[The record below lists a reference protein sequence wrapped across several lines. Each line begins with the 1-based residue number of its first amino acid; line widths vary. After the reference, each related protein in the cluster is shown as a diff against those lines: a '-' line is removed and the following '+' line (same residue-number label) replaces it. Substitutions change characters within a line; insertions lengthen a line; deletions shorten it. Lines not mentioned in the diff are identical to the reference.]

1 MSLMSKKMVN
11 GAVALGCMLFAA
23 PVMAH
28 EALNEYVLDPM
39 MVTAARYEK
48 RDVDIPA
55 ATEIYDQEKIEKLGA
70 NNVMEVV
77 KNIPGFTLT
86 ASPTGNTY
94 IGFRGIAKDNV
105 AILVNGIPLNQ
116 DGNYD
121 LESISADIID
131 RIEVVKGG
139 ATVLYGSNA
148 SAGVINIITNKKAA
162 KNKVL
167 IGFGDKNKFKGAV
180 NVATD
185 KLQLSY
191 SRQQS
196 KDRGFVY
203 KNSGASNYYTGDKLE
218 KDSLNLQYAISDNLS
233 LQYMYSKKVSDC
245 SKSVNGV
252 YKPGFHSDIKYN
264 FGQLRYVNDDLQATV
279 FFRNRDWKFNTSTHQ
294 KGHNYGADLQDKFKL
309 GNTMLTVGANY
320 ENENTKNSNNIEAA
334 KRDSAA
340 VFFMTETE
348 VSDKTKIFLGAREAY
363 VEESG
368 SNFCPQFQVMHSLGT
383 DDNIYLN
390 VNRSMRAPH
399 VNEQWGT
406 STQLMNPDLKAE
418 NGWNY
423 EFGWKKKLAADEL
436 FKVNLYHMD
445 INDRIYSQRNYN
457 GSGKNMFL
465 NANKYRNTGVEVSYE
480 KAASERG
487 YISKFSYNVGVSY
500 GNPEQKLA
508 KGDWQRVDFKLGLHA
523 GVGYNLGKTNANIY
537 ANYMAERINGV
548 KPMLD
553 LTLNVKQQITKND
566 ALRFAVY
573 NLLDRDDIR
582 TGSSSGTGAMLEERN
597 WMLSYEHSF

>member
-191 SRQQS
+191 SRQSS

-368 SNFCPQFQVMHSLGT
+368 SKFCPQFQVMHSLGT

-480 KAASERG
+480 KAASE
-487 YISKFSYNVGVSY
+487 KFSYNVGVSY

>member
-39 MVTAARYEK
+39 MVIAARYEK

-55 ATEIYDQEKIEKLGA
+55 ATEIYDQQKIEKLGA

-363 VEESG
+363 VEKSG
-368 SNFCPQFQVMHSLGT
+368 SKFCPQFQVMHSLGT

-423 EFGWKKKLAADEL
+423 ELGWKKKLAADEL

-457 GSGKNMFL
+457 DSGKSMFL

-480 KAASERG
+480 KAASE
-487 YISKFSYNVGVSY
+487 KFSYNVGVSY

-523 GVGYNLGKTNANIY
+523 GLGYNLGKTNANIY

>member
-1 MSLMSKKMVN
+1 MSSMSKKMVN
-11 GAVALGCMLFAA
+11 GAVALGCLLFAA

-28 EALNEYVLDPM
+28 EALNEYVLDPI

-94 IGFRGIAKDNV
+94 IGFRGISKDNV

-203 KNSGASNYYTGDKLE
+203 KNSGVSNYYTGDKLE

-252 YKPGFHSDIKYN
+252 YQPGFHSDIKYN

-368 SNFCPQFQVMHSLGT
+368 SKFCPQFQVMHSLGN

-406 STQLMNPDLKAE
+406 STQLMNPNLKAE

-457 GSGKNMFL
+457 GSGKSMFL

-480 KAASERG
+480 KAASE
-487 YISKFSYNVGVSY
+487 KFSYNVGVSY

>member
-252 YKPGFHSDIKYN
+252 YQPGFHSDIKYN

-368 SNFCPQFQVMHSLGT
+368 SKFCPQFQVMHSLGT

-406 STQLMNPDLKAE
+406 ATQLMNPDLKAE

-457 GSGKNMFL
+457 GSGKSMFL

-480 KAASERG
+480 KAASE
-487 YISKFSYNVGVSY
+487 KFSYNVGVSY

-523 GVGYNLGKTNANIY
+523 GLGYNLGKTNANIY

-566 ALRFAVY
+566 ALKFTVY
-573 NLLDRDDIR
+573 NLLNRDDIR
-582 TGSSSGTGAMLEERN
+582 TGSTTGTGAMLEEHN

>member
-1 MSLMSKKMVN
+1 MSSMSKKMVN

-55 ATEIYDQEKIEKLGA
+55 ATEIYDQQKIEKLGA

-94 IGFRGIAKDNV
+94 IGFRGISKDNV

-245 SKSVNGV
+245 SKSVDGV

-368 SNFCPQFQVMHSLGT
+368 SKFCPQFQVMHSLGT

-457 GSGKNMFL
+457 GSGKSMFL

-480 KAASERG
+480 KAASE
-487 YISKFSYNVGVSY
+487 KFSYNVGVSY

>member
-55 ATEIYDQEKIEKLGA
+55 ATEIYDQQKIEKLGA

-167 IGFGDKNKFKGAV
+167 IGFGDKNKFKCAV

-203 KNSGASNYYTGDKLE
+203 KNSGASNYYTGDELE

-245 SKSVNGV
+245 SKSVDGV

-363 VEESG
+363 VEKSG
-368 SNFCPQFQVMHSLGT
+368 SKFCPQFQVMHSLGT

-457 GSGKNMFL
+457 GSGKSMFL

-480 KAASERG
+480 KAASE
-487 YISKFSYNVGVSY
+487 KFSYNVGVSY

>member
-55 ATEIYDQEKIEKLGA
+55 ATEIYDQQKIEKLGA

-368 SNFCPQFQVMHSLGT
+368 SKFCPQFQVMHSLGT

-445 INDRIYSQRNYN
+445 INDRIYSQHNYN

-480 KAASERG
+480 KAASE
-487 YISKFSYNVGVSY
+487 KFSYNVGVSY

>member
-368 SNFCPQFQVMHSLGT
+368 SKFCPQFQVMHSLGT

-436 FKVNLYHMD
+436 FKVNLYYMD

-480 KAASERG
+480 KAASE
-487 YISKFSYNVGVSY
+487 KFSYNVGVSY

>member
-55 ATEIYDQEKIEKLGA
+55 ATEIYDQQKIEKLGA

-368 SNFCPQFQVMHSLGT
+368 SKFCPQFQVMHSLGT

-480 KAASERG
+480 KAASE
-487 YISKFSYNVGVSY
+487 KFSYNVGVSY

-523 GVGYNLGKTNANIY
+523 GVGYSLGKTNANIY

>member
-368 SNFCPQFQVMHSLGT
+368 SKFCPQFQVMHSLGT

-480 KAASERG
+480 KAASE
-487 YISKFSYNVGVSY
+487 KFSYNVGVSY

-523 GVGYNLGKTNANIY
+523 GVGYSLGKTNANIY

>member
-368 SNFCPQFQVMHSLGT
+368 SKFCPQFQVMHSLGT

-457 GSGKNMFL
+457 GSGKSMFL

-480 KAASERG
+480 KAASE
-487 YISKFSYNVGVSY
+487 KFSYNVGVSY

-553 LTLNVKQQITKND
+553 LNLNVKQQITKND

-573 NLLDRDDIR
+573 NLLDRDDIS

>member
-245 SKSVNGV
+245 SKSVKGV
-252 YKPGFHSDIKYN
+252 YQPGFHSDIKYH

-340 VFFMTETE
+340 VFFMTETD

-363 VEESG
+363 VEKSG
-368 SNFCPQFQVMHSLGT
+368 SKFCPQFQVMHSLGT

-406 STQLMNPDLKAE
+406 ATQLMNPDLKAE

-457 GSGKNMFL
+457 GSGKSMFL

-480 KAASERG
+480 KAASE
-487 YISKFSYNVGVSY
+487 KFSYNVGVSY

>member
-55 ATEIYDQEKIEKLGA
+55 ATEIYDQQKIEKLGA

-294 KGHNYGADLQDKFKL
+294 KGHNYGADLQDKFKF

-368 SNFCPQFQVMHSLGT
+368 SKFCPQFQVMHSLGT

-457 GSGKNMFL
+457 GSGKSMFL

-480 KAASERG
+480 KAASE
-487 YISKFSYNVGVSY
+487 KFSYNVGVSY

>member
-48 RDVDIPA
+48 RDIDIPA
-55 ATEIYDQEKIEKLGA
+55 ATEIYDQQKIEKLGA

-368 SNFCPQFQVMHSLGT
+368 SKFCPQFQVMHSLGT

-457 GSGKNMFL
+457 GSGKSMFL

-480 KAASERG
+480 KAASE
-487 YISKFSYNVGVSY
+487 KFSYNVGVSY

-553 LTLNVKQQITKND
+553 LTLNVKQQIAKND

>member
-55 ATEIYDQEKIEKLGA
+55 ATEIYDQQKIEKLGA

-245 SKSVNGV
+245 SKSVKGV
-252 YKPGFHSDIKYN
+252 YQPGFHSDIKYN

-368 SNFCPQFQVMHSLGT
+368 SKFCPQFQVMHSLGN

-406 STQLMNPDLKAE
+406 STQLMNPNLKAE

-457 GSGKNMFL
+457 GSGKSMFL

-480 KAASERG
+480 KAASE
-487 YISKFSYNVGVSY
+487 KFSYNVGVSY

>member
-39 MVTAARYEK
+39 MVTAARYEQ
-48 RDVDIPA
+48 RDIDIPA
-55 ATEIYDQEKIEKLGA
+55 ATEIYDQQKIEKLGA

-252 YKPGFHSDIKYN
+252 YQPGFHSDIKYN

-363 VEESG
+363 VEKSG
-368 SNFCPQFQVMHSLGT
+368 SKFCPQFQVMHSLGT

-457 GSGKNMFL
+457 GSGKSMFL

-480 KAASERG
+480 KAASE
-487 YISKFSYNVGVSY
+487 KFSYNVGVSY

-523 GVGYNLGKTNANIY
+523 GVGYSLGKTNANIY

>member
-55 ATEIYDQEKIEKLGA
+55 ATEIYDQQKIEKLGA

-368 SNFCPQFQVMHSLGT
+368 SKFCPQFQVMHSLGT

-457 GSGKNMFL
+457 GSGKSMFL

-480 KAASERG
+480 KAASE
-487 YISKFSYNVGVSY
+487 KFSYNVGVSY

-553 LTLNVKQQITKND
+553 LNLNVKQQITKND

>member
-252 YKPGFHSDIKYN
+252 YQPGFHSDIKYN

-368 SNFCPQFQVMHSLGT
+368 SKFCPQLQVMHSLGT

-480 KAASERG
+480 KAASE
-487 YISKFSYNVGVSY
+487 KFSYNVGVSY

>member
-55 ATEIYDQEKIEKLGA
+55 ATEIYDQQKIEKLGA

-252 YKPGFHSDIKYN
+252 YQPGFHSDIKYN

-340 VFFMTETE
+340 VFFMTETD

-363 VEESG
+363 VEKSG
-368 SNFCPQFQVMHSLGT
+368 SKFCPQFQVMHSLGT

-423 EFGWKKKLAADEL
+423 ELGWKKKLAADEL

-457 GSGKNMFL
+457 DSGKSMFL

-480 KAASERG
+480 KAASE
-487 YISKFSYNVGVSY
+487 KFSYNVGVSY

>member
-11 GAVALGCMLFAA
+11 GAVALGCLLFAA

-368 SNFCPQFQVMHSLGT
+368 SKFCPQFQVMHSLGT

-457 GSGKNMFL
+457 GSGKSMFL

-480 KAASERG
+480 KAASE
-487 YISKFSYNVGVSY
+487 KFSYNVGVSY

>member
-1 MSLMSKKMVN
+1 MSLMRKKMVN

-55 ATEIYDQEKIEKLGA
+55 ATEIYDQQKIEKLGA

-363 VEESG
+363 VEKSG
-368 SNFCPQFQVMHSLGT
+368 SKFCPQFQVMHSLGT

-457 GSGKNMFL
+457 GSGKSMFL

-480 KAASERG
+480 KAASE
-487 YISKFSYNVGVSY
+487 KFSYNVGVSY

>member
-1 MSLMSKKMVN
+1 MVN
-11 GAVALGCMLFAA
+11 GAVALGCLLFAA

-55 ATEIYDQEKIEKLGA
+55 ATEIYDQQKIEKLGA

-368 SNFCPQFQVMHSLGT
+368 SKFCPQFQVMHSLGT

-457 GSGKNMFL
+457 GSGKSMFL

-480 KAASERG
+480 KAASE
-487 YISKFSYNVGVSY
+487 KFSYNVGVSY

>member
-1 MSLMSKKMVN
+1 MSSMSKKMVN

-252 YKPGFHSDIKYN
+252 YQPGFHSDIKYN

-368 SNFCPQFQVMHSLGT
+368 SKFCPQFQVMHSLGT

-406 STQLMNPDLKAE
+406 ATQLMNPDLKAE

-457 GSGKNMFL
+457 GSGKSMFL

-480 KAASERG
+480 KAASE
-487 YISKFSYNVGVSY
+487 KFSYNVGVSY

-523 GVGYNLGKTNANIY
+523 GLGYNLGKTNANIY

>member
-28 EALNEYVLDPM
+28 EALNEYVLNPM

-55 ATEIYDQEKIEKLGA
+55 ATEIYDQQKIEKLGA

-218 KDSLNLQYAISDNLS
+218 KDSLNLQYTISDNLS

-245 SKSVNGV
+245 SKSVDGV

-368 SNFCPQFQVMHSLGT
+368 SKFCPQFQVMHSLGT

-480 KAASERG
+480 KAASE
-487 YISKFSYNVGVSY
+487 KFSYNVGVSY

>member
-148 SAGVINIITNKKAA
+148 SACVINIITNKKAA

-252 YKPGFHSDIKYN
+252 YQPGFHSDIKYN

-368 SNFCPQFQVMHSLGT
+368 SKFCPQFQVMHSLGT

-406 STQLMNPDLKAE
+406 ATQLMNPDLKAE

-457 GSGKNMFL
+457 GSGKSMFL

-480 KAASERG
+480 KAASE
-487 YISKFSYNVGVSY
+487 KFSYNVGVSY

-523 GVGYNLGKTNANIY
+523 GLGYNLGKTNANIY

>member
-252 YKPGFHSDIKYN
+252 YQPGFHSDIQYN

-368 SNFCPQFQVMHSLGT
+368 SKFCPQFQVMHSLGT

-406 STQLMNPDLKAE
+406 ATQLMNPDLKAE

-457 GSGKNMFL
+457 GSGKSMFL

-480 KAASERG
+480 KAASE
-487 YISKFSYNVGVSY
+487 KFSYNVGVSY

-523 GVGYNLGKTNANIY
+523 GLGYNLGKTNANIY

>member
-368 SNFCPQFQVMHSLGT
+368 SKFCPQFQVMHSLGT

-457 GSGKNMFL
+457 GSGKSMFL

-480 KAASERG
+480 KAASE
-487 YISKFSYNVGVSY
+487 KFSYNVGVSY

-553 LTLNVKQQITKND
+553 LNLNVKQQITKND

>member
-55 ATEIYDQEKIEKLGA
+55 ATEIYDQQKIEKLGA

-203 KNSGASNYYTGDKLE
+203 KNSGASNYYTVDKLE
-218 KDSLNLQYAISDNLS
+218 KDSLNLQYAISDKLS

-368 SNFCPQFQVMHSLGT
+368 SKFCPQFQVMHSLGT

-480 KAASERG
+480 KAASE
-487 YISKFSYNVGVSY
+487 KFSYNVGVSY

>member
-1 MSLMSKKMVN
+1 MSKKMVN

-368 SNFCPQFQVMHSLGT
+368 SKFCPQFQVMHSLGT

-457 GSGKNMFL
+457 GSGKSMFL

-480 KAASERG
+480 KAASE
-487 YISKFSYNVGVSY
+487 KFSYNVGVSY

-523 GVGYNLGKTNANIY
+523 GLGYNLGKTNANIY

>member
-55 ATEIYDQEKIEKLGA
+55 ATEIYDQQKIEKLGA

-252 YKPGFHSDIKYN
+252 YQPGFHSDIKYN

-368 SNFCPQFQVMHSLGT
+368 SKFCPQFQVMHSLGT

-480 KAASERG
+480 KAASN
-487 YISKFSYNVGVSY
+487 KFSYNVGISY
-500 GNPEQKLA
+500 GNPEQKLDV
-508 KGDWQRVDFKLGLHA
+508 GDWKRVDFKLGLHA
-523 GVGYNLGKTNANIY
+523 GLGYNLGKTNANIY

>member
-11 GAVALGCMLFAA
+11 GAVALGCILFAA

-55 ATEIYDQEKIEKLGA
+55 ATEIYDQQKIEKLGA

-245 SKSVNGV
+245 SKSVDGV

-363 VEESG
+363 VEKSG
-368 SNFCPQFQVMHSLGT
+368 SKFCPQFQVMHSLGT

-457 GSGKNMFL
+457 GSGKSMFL

-480 KAASERG
+480 KAASEE
-487 YISKFSYNVGVSY
+487 FSYNVGVSY

>member
-39 MVTAARYEK
+39 MVTAARYEQ

-55 ATEIYDQEKIEKLGA
+55 ATEIYDQQKIEKLGA

-116 DGNYD
+116 DGNYN

-245 SKSVNGV
+245 SKSVKGT
-252 YKPGFHSDIKYN
+252 YQPGFHSDIKYN

-294 KGHNYGADLQDKFKL
+294 KGHNYGADLQDKFQL
-309 GNTMLTVGANY
+309 GKTELTVGANY
-320 ENENTKNSNNIEAA
+320 ENENTKNSTNVEAA

-340 VFFMTETE
+340 LFFMTETE

-368 SNFCPQFQVMHSLGT
+368 SKFCPQFQVMHSLGN

-480 KAASERG
+480 KAASE
-487 YISKFSYNVGVSY
+487 KFSYNVGVSY

>member
-48 RDVDIPA
+48 RDVDIPS

-70 NNVMEVV
+70 NNVMEIV

-368 SNFCPQFQVMHSLGT
+368 SKFCPQFQVMHSLGT

-480 KAASERG
+480 KAASE
-487 YISKFSYNVGVSY
+487 KFSYNVGVSY

>member
-11 GAVALGCMLFAA
+11 GAVALGCLLFAA

-39 MVTAARYEK
+39 MVTAARYEQ
-48 RDVDIPA
+48 RDIDIPA

-252 YKPGFHSDIKYN
+252 YQPGFHSDIKYN

-340 VFFMTETE
+340 VFFMTATE

-368 SNFCPQFQVMHSLGT
+368 SKFCPQFQVMHSLGT

-406 STQLMNPDLKAE
+406 ATQLMNPDLKAE

-457 GSGKNMFL
+457 GSGKSMFL

-480 KAASERG
+480 KAASE
-487 YISKFSYNVGVSY
+487 KFSYNVGVSY

>member
-55 ATEIYDQEKIEKLGA
+55 ATEIYDQQKIEKLGA

-148 SAGVINIITNKKAA
+148 SAGVINIITNKKVA

-363 VEESG
+363 VEKSG
-368 SNFCPQFQVMHSLGT
+368 SKFCPQFQVMHSLGT

-480 KAASERG
+480 KAASE
-487 YISKFSYNVGVSY
+487 KFSYNVGVSY

-597 WMLSYEHSF
+597 

>member
-1 MSLMSKKMVN
+1 MSSMSKKMVN
-11 GAVALGCMLFAA
+11 SAVALGCMLFAA

-39 MVTAARYEK
+39 MVTAARYEQ
-48 RDVDIPA
+48 RDIDIPA
-55 ATEIYDQEKIEKLGA
+55 ATEIYDQQKIEKLGA

-77 KNIPGFTLT
+77 RNIPGFTLM
-86 ASPTGNTY
+86 ASPFGNTY
-94 IGFRGIAKDNV
+94 IGFRGLSRHNV
-105 AILVNGIPLNQ
+105 AILVNGIHLSQ

-121 LESISADIID
+121 LESISTDIIE

-139 ATVLYGSNA
+139 STVLYGSGA
-148 SAGVINIITNKKAA
+148 SAGVINIITKKNASV
-162 KNKVL
+162 NKVL
-167 IGFGDKNKFKGAV
+167 VGFGDKNKFKGAV
-180 NVATD
+180 NVAND
-185 KLQLSY
+185 KLQMSY

-203 KNSGASNYYTGDKLE
+203 KSGGASNYWTGDKLE

-264 FGQLRYVNDDLQATV
+264 FGSLRYVNDDLQATV
-279 FFRNRDWKFNTSTHQ
+279 FFRNRDWKTNTFSTHQ

-309 GNTMLTVGANY
+309 GNTMLTVGFNY
-320 ENENTKNSNNIEAA
+320 ENETTDNEDTRDTV
-334 KRDSAA
+334 KRDSGA
-340 VFFMTETE
+340 VFFMTETP
-348 VSDKTKIFLGAREAY
+348 VSDKTKILLGAREAY

-368 SNFCPQFQVMHSLGT
+368 SKLCPQFQVMHSIGK

-390 VNRSMRAPH
+390 INRSMRAPE

-406 STQLMNPDLKAE
+406 GDYIKNPNLKAE
-418 NGWNY
+418 HGWNY
-423 EFGWKKKLAADEL
+423 EIGWKKKLSDNEL
-436 FKVNLYHMD
+436 LKINAFHMTL
-445 INDRIYSQRNYN
+445 NDRIYGQSIDADTAIH
-457 GSGKNMFL
+457 L
-465 NANKYRNTGVEVSYE
+465 NADKYKNTGVEISYE
-480 KAASERG
+480 KAASD
-487 YISKFSYNVGVSY
+487 KFSYNLGASY
-500 GNPEQKLA
+500 ANPQQK
-508 KGDWQRVDFKLGLHA
+508 KHDKEWERVDFKLGLHA
-523 GVGYNLGKTNANIY
+523 GIGYSVGKTNADIY
-537 ANYMAERINGV
+537 ANYMAERSHNV

-566 ALRFAVY
+566 ALKFTVY

-582 TGSSSGTGAMLEERN
+582 TGSTTGTGAMLEERN
-597 WMLSYEHSF
+597 WLLSYEHSF

>member
-55 ATEIYDQEKIEKLGA
+55 ATEIYDQQKIEKLGA

-245 SKSVNGV
+245 SKSVDGV

-368 SNFCPQFQVMHSLGT
+368 SKFCPQFQVMHSLGT

-457 GSGKNMFL
+457 GSGKSMFL

-480 KAASERG
+480 KAASE
-487 YISKFSYNVGVSY
+487 KFSYNVGVSY

-566 ALRFAVY
+566 ALKFTVY
-573 NLLDRDDIR
+573 NLLNRDDIR
-582 TGSSSGTGAMLEERN
+582 TGSTTGTGAMLEERN

>member
-11 GAVALGCMLFAA
+11 GAVALGCLLFAA

-94 IGFRGIAKDNV
+94 IGFRGISKDNV

-368 SNFCPQFQVMHSLGT
+368 SKFCPQFQVMHSLGT

-406 STQLMNPDLKAE
+406 ATQLMNPDLKAE

-457 GSGKNMFL
+457 GSGKGMFL

-480 KAASERG
+480 KAASE
-487 YISKFSYNVGVSY
+487 KFSYNVGVSY

-523 GVGYNLGKTNANIY
+523 GLGYNLGKTNANIY

>member
-11 GAVALGCMLFAA
+11 GAVALGCILFAA

-70 NNVMEVV
+70 NNVMEIV

-94 IGFRGIAKDNV
+94 IGFRGISKDNV

-121 LESISADIID
+121 LESISSDIID

-218 KDSLNLQYAISDNLS
+218 KDSLNLQYAFSDNLS
-233 LQYMYSKKVSDC
+233 LQYMYSKKASDC

-252 YKPGFHSDIKYN
+252 YQPGFHSDIKYN

-294 KGHNYGADLQDKFKL
+294 KGHNYGADLQDKFQL
-309 GNTMLTVGANY
+309 GKTELTVGANY
-320 ENENTKNSNNIEAA
+320 ENENTKNNTNVEAA

-368 SNFCPQFQVMHSLGT
+368 SKFCPQFQVMHSLGN

-390 VNRSMRAPH
+390 VNRSMRAPN

-457 GSGKNMFL
+457 GGGKSMFL

-480 KAASERG
+480 KAASE
-487 YISKFSYNVGVSY
+487 KFSYNVGVSY